1 MATAA
6 EKLGSA
12 RKWDHWIGGKATPS
26 ESGQYLD
33 DLNPEDDSVFAQLAA
48 GTAEDIDK
56 AVQVAQETFQSYSK
70 SLASEREAI
79 LSKTAELL
87 EQNRQEFVDILIDEV
102 GSPIGKAQFEVQY
115 AIGCLRAAAGVTRQ
129 VRGETIPPDIPGR
142 LSLSIRQP
150 LGVIASI
157 TPFNVPLLKQTKLSA
172 SPLATGNTVVM
183 LASEFASVTALR
195 LAELYKEAGLPD
207 GAFNVITGLGAD
219 IGDSLTTHP
228 LVPAVMFTGSARVG
242 KHVAELCGKHLKRVV
257 LELGGKNPL
266 VILKDA
272 NIDAAVEAA
281 AFGTFFY
288 QGQACMASSRIYVER
303 DVIDEFTEKF
313 KTAAENLGMGD
324 LRDPDTWLGPII
336 SERQRNR
343 VRTHIED
350 AKSKGANVVTGGE
363 WDGHRCRPTILTGV
377 QESMVVCR
385 EETFG
390 PVTSIYPV
398 DSADEALEKAN
409 DTDFGLSAAVF
420 TQDIDKALTLAQS
433 INAGMVHINAPT
445 VADEPHVPFG
455 GVGDSGF
462 GREGTDIDIDTL
474 TEWKWITVQ
483 LPVSGNPG

>member
-6 EKLGSA
+6 EKLGSGK
-12 RKWDHWIGGKATPS
+12 KWDHWIGGKATPS
-26 ESGQYLD
+26 DSGQYLN
-33 DLNPEDDSVFAQLAA
+33 DLNPEDDSVYAQLAA
-48 GTAEDIDK
+48 GTTKDIDR
-56 AVQVAQETFQSYSK
+56 AVQAAQETFQTYSK

-79 LSKTAELL
+79 LCRAAELM
-87 EQNRQEFVDILIDEV
+87 EQSRQEFVDILIDEI

-115 AIGCLRAAAGVTRQ
+115 AISCLRAAAGVPRQ

-157 TPFNVPLLKQTKLSA
+157 TPFNVPLLKHTKLS
-172 SPLATGNTVVM
+172 STPLATGNTVVM

-195 LAELYKEAGLPD
+195 LAELYREAGLPD

-228 LVPAVMFTGSARVG
+228 QVRAVMFTGSARVG
-242 KHVAELCGKHLKRVV
+242 KHVAELCGKNMKRVV

-266 VILKDA
+266 LVLKDA

-303 DVIDEFTEKF
+303 PVVDEFINSF
-313 KTAAENLGMGD
+313 KTVAENLGMGD
-324 LRDPDTWLGPII
+324 LRDPTTWLGPII

-350 AKSKGANVVTGGE
+350 ARSKGASVITGGN
-363 WDGHRCRPTILTGV
+363 WTGHRCHPTILTAV
-377 QESMVVCR
+377 QENMVVCR

-390 PVTSIYPV
+390 PVTSVYPV
-398 DSADEALEKAN
+398 DNAEEALEKAN
-409 DTDFGLSAAVF
+409 DTVFGLSAAVF

-433 INAGMVHINAPT
+433 IDAGMVHINAPT
-445 VADEPHVPFG
+445 LNDEPHVPFG
-455 GVGDSGF
+455 GMGESGF

-483 LPVSGNPG
+483 LPTGLS